1 MTDNALGD
9 DVKHAAQRYL
19 PSINHLNALMC
30 LHEAG
35 GAVVSPEAVAETLN
49 TDVETGRTVM
59 SDLVRAQ
66 LVESAPDGGARLDP
80 ADHARAS
87 LVALI
92 VDANSRFP
100 VQLIRAIYERPA
112 SAVQAFADAFR
123 LRKDP

>member
-9 DVKHAAQRYL
+9 DVKHVAQRYL
-19 PSINHLNALMC
+19 PSINHLNALVC

-35 GAVVSPEAVAETLN
+35 GAVVSPAAVAEFVR
-49 TDVETGRTVM
+49 TDEETGRDVL

-80 ADHARAS
+80 SDHARAS

-92 VDANSRFP
+92 VDANTRFP
-100 VQLIRAIYERPA
+100 VQLIRAIYERPP
-112 SAVQAFADAFR
+112 SAVKAFADAFR